1 MGIVNIMTPKGPVEV
16 TIAGDTPTDEEMNN
30 IRNFAPPD
38 NPDEGFDYRL
48 IDKNVGPGM
57 GNTSPP
63 PDQGTQTP
71 EPAPQEVRP
80 STEMGEIE
88 DYTYRYNLGRQD
100 NLKEKRNFL
109 TDTLGSEAIKEVENG
124 TFLVDQSKVA
134 PEKREE
140 LGMQDSGFIYA
151 NKPGFTRYDFAD
163 FTGEDGPALVTGLG
177 VGIAL
182 IGTTATLPAMAIVA
196 GATAIVKG
204 VDEIIDQIEGYNTED
219 TGDVVKNVLATGL
232 EHGLF
237 EGGGRL
243 VVKGASKIFK
253 TRGPTVGGAA
263 VDEVIARDPTGKM
276 KTKEAMTRLE
286 KLAVATGLRLDPERI
301 AQEEA
306 KFASRELINQ
316 GAIPTVGQVSGLD
329 RSAQNLLALAEK
341 VVENPAV
348 GKANVVFIKKILKD
362 LNSGTITEETAAQM
376 FKAQSE
382 EIAKAVNRTM
392 ANPEEAVKY
401 SKRVLGEVINKEIK
415 LFEKLYSPKK
425 GVPSDYAEMLPLV
438 SKLFQTQSSK
448 LYKNA
453 EELIGDEATTFSM
466 EGIQQAV
473 RNLKGSNA
481 FVEYK
486 GTLFDIIEKT
496 PTMGLQQL
504 QQLKQA
510 LSLGFKDPE
519 LIASSAQ
526 AGISRIIKAVDE
538 TIDAKFVQLSEDL
551 AAGGRTVRLDN
562 GNVFRLNFGPAVSDG
577 LRQGLGA
584 WKKAA
589 NYYTEGQKDFNS
601 LAVNT
606 IIKTVKDKFWS
617 SNIDVAE
624 AIIKPGNAPQL
635 KTYLEAV
642 TPRGESA
649 GELSKQGAARVIENI
664 SNLANQGRLVEAN
677 KLVDNFFP
685 EGTVPK
691 IGEFITKLKDG
702 DVFVQMHMKEYGEQL
717 EQLRRLAL
725 AGGDPIAVREAAKNG
740 LAKTWIQQSLS
751 KSKDNRGRPDFIQF
765 SQKFFALGDD
775 VQNTLFGKDA
785 AAVLRN
791 TMDKTYLLG
800 EGQDV
805 LIKNIGTFK
814 DKPLKE
820 SLIKLKTIVDDAVED
835 GKIEVFKLIRS
846 GSSKIE
852 DPQVVLRGVLESPA
866 AFKRLKAL
874 VGEAELEKMGG
885 LRETAVQM
893 LLSRTSLTEAAVQA
907 GDFGKQFGEAIIKM
921 NKNGGLDAVLGV
933 DTVKELSKL
942 ADNTAA
948 FAFQKGLGGLVGP
961 AAKIAKAT
969 AMSAAAVTSA
979 LAVLTF
985 GYLAGPALA
994 SIKTAAGLTLLP
1006 KIVSRFWRN
1015 PTVLKLLTS
1024 PSFRA
1029 ADYDA
1034 MIAAGANLPS
1044 RASLRESNKLMYDW
1058 NNRLLP
1064 ILQETISQVSAS
1076 GALNVPFKEDV
1087 RGIVEDKYDPTGK
1100 KVKPSFQEL
1109 KKAGL
1114 EPLPQ
1119 TPQQV
1124 LDIFDPSNPKAAGT
1138 VVDPLRQ
1145 LEQEKMLG
1153 IR

>member
-1 MGIVNIMTPKGPVEV
+1 MAIINMMTPGGPAEIE
-16 TIAGDTPTDEEMNN
+16 IAGDTITDAELEQLKGLDPNY
-30 IRNFAPPD
+30 

-48 IDKNVGPGM
+48 IDENVDSGM
-57 GNTSPP
+57 GNAPPP

-100 NLKEKRNFL
+100 TLEEKRNFL

-163 FTGEDGPALVTGLG
+163 FTGEEGPALVTGLG
-177 VGIAL
+177 VGLAL
-182 IGTTATLPAMAIVA
+182 MGTTAILPAMAIVA

-204 VDEIIDQIEGYNTED
+204 VDEIIDQIEGYNTQD

-362 LNSGTITEETAAQM
+362 LNSGTITEETATQM

-649 GELSKQGAARVIENI
+649 GELSKQGAVRAIENI
-664 SNLANQGRLVEAN
+664 SNLVNQGKLIEAN

-691 IGEFITKLKDG
+691 IGEFITKLGRNDK
-702 DVFVQMHMKEYGEQL
+702 FTRLHMQEYGEQL

-725 AGGDPIAVREAAKNG
+725 AGGNPMAVRESAKNG
-740 LAKTWIQQSLS
+740 LAKTWIEQNLS
-751 KSKDNRGRPDFIQF
+751 KSKDVRGRTDLTQF
-765 SQKFFALGDD
+765 SQKFFALGED
-775 VQNTLFGKDA
+775 VQNTLFGKDTA
-785 AAVLRN
+785 EMLKAIMN
-791 TMDKTYLLG
+791 KTYLLN
-800 EGQDV
+800 EGQEE
-805 LIKNIGTFK
+805 LIKNIPNFTK
-814 DKPLKE
+814 SPLKD
-820 SLIKLKTIVDDAVED
+820 SLIQLKTIVDEAME
-835 GKIEVFKLIRS
+835 
-846 GSSKIE
+846 SSKIAAFRAIDTGDIE
-852 DPQVVLRGVLESPA
+852 DPLKIVTHILSSPKA
-866 AFKRLKAL
+866 YARLKKI
-874 VGEAELEKMGG
+874 VGDAELEKAGG
-885 LRETAVQM
+885 LKDAAMQVLLSKTTLNAEAVQ
-893 LLSRTSLTEAAVQA
+893 S
-907 GDFGKQFGEAIIKM
+907 GDFGRQLAKAIIEM
-921 NKNGGLDAVLGV
+921 NKSGGLNAVLEPGK
-933 DTVKELSKL
+933 VKALLKL
-942 ADNTAA
+942 ADDSVAISDDS
-948 FAFQKGLGGLVGP
+948 FKGLGALIGP
-961 AAKIAKAT
+961 TAKVAR
-969 AMSAAAVTSA
+969 SAAIGAAATTSA

-985 GYLAGPALA
+985 GYFGMAAA
-994 SIKTAAGLTLLP
+994 SAIGVAAGLTIGP
-1006 KIVSRFWRN
+1006 KLISKLFRS
-1015 PTVLKLLTS
+1015 PTFLKYLTS
-1024 PSFRA
+1024 SSFRN

-1034 MIAAGANLPS
+1034 MIAAGAKLPPRS
-1044 RASLRESNKLMYDW
+1044 ELKGADMVIHTFNNKIAPMIVESASQ
-1058 NNRLLP
+1058 
-1064 ILQETISQVSAS
+1064 ISAS
-1076 GALNVPFKEDV
+1076 GAPLVPFTEEVRNIRSDQYNVEGEKANSKEDLA
-1087 RGIVEDKYDPTGK
+1087 KM
-1100 KVKPSFQEL
+1100 
-1109 KKAGL
+1109 GL
-1114 EPLPQ
+1114 PPLPQ
-1119 TPQQV
+1119 TSQQV
-1124 LDIFDPSNPKAAGT
+1124 LDIYDPSNPKAAGT